1 MTGTIYIIKNKI
13 NSKVYIGKTF
23 SSLDKRF
30 AEHKRDSLKY
40 ADRVL
45 YRAFNK
51 YGLDNFF
58 IEELEKVSDE
68 KIEEREIFYIKKYNS
83 YIGFSNSN
91 GYNSTLGGDGKKY
104 FAFSDE
110 EVIEKY
116 RELKYI
122 SYVANFFKAS
132 EDTIRK
138 ILKSNQIEK
147 TNKGEHSK
155 KRVLMF
161 LDDRE
166 ILSFNSIKETAE
178 YLLNNNL
185 TKTKDL
191 KYVIKGVSRVV
202 NGSSKT
208 YQGFVFKE
216 AI

>member
-13 NSKVYIGKTF
+13 NSKVYIGKTLL
-23 SSLDKRF
+23 SIDKRF

-40 ADRVL
+40 TNRVL

-58 IEELEKVSDE
+58 IEELEKTSDE
-68 KIEEREIFYIKKYNS
+68 KVEEREIFYIKKYNS

-104 FAFSDE
+104 FAFSNE

-122 SYVANFFKAS
+122 SYVANFFKAD
-132 EDTIRK
+132 EKTISN
-138 ILKSNQIEK
+138 ILKSNGIET
-147 TNKGEHSK
+147 TNKGEHFK
-155 KRVLMF
+155 KRVVMF
-161 LDDRE
+161 LDDKE
-166 ILSFNSIKETAE
+166 ILRFNSIKEAAE

-191 KYVIKGVSRVV
+191 NYVVKGVSRVV

-208 YQGFVFKE
+208 YRGFVFKE
-216 AI
+216 DI

>member
-13 NSKVYIGKTF
+13 NSKVYIGKTL
-23 SSLDKRF
+23 SSIDKRF

-40 ADRVL
+40 TNRVL

-58 IEELEKVSDE
+58 IKELEKTSDE
-68 KIEEREIFYIKKYNS
+68 KLEEREIFYIEKYNS

-104 FAFSDE
+104 FAFSNE

-122 SYVANFFKAS
+122 SYVANFFKAD
-132 EDTIRK
+132 EKTISN
-138 ILKSNQIEK
+138 ILKSNGIE
-147 TNKGEHSK
+147 TNNKGKHFN
-155 KRVLMF
+155 KRVVMF
-161 LDDRE
+161 LDDKE
-166 ILSFNSIKETAE
+166 ILRFNSIKEAAE

-191 KYVIKGVSRVV
+191 NYVVKGVSRVV

-208 YQGFVFKE
+208 YRGFVFKE